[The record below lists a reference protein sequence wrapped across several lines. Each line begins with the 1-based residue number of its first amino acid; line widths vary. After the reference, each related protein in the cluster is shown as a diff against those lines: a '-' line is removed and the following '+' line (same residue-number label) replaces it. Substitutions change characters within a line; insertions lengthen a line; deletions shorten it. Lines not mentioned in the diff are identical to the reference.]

1 MTKADLDLPAI
12 IAELAERLPA
22 GHVAAWAHVLRS
34 QPAVDASTCAK
45 LVEARP
51 GFAIGTA
58 AARLVDAWQAAHS
71 PLPGAAVALALE
83 AAARAAGQAAAH
95 RSQVVVSGPAS
106 DSEAVRLTS
115 AVISELIHDSR
126 ESLLIVSFAA
136 FGISEVVLE
145 LELAVRRG
153 VRVDLV
159 LETTADHGGTL
170 HGSVGAAAA
179 FESIR
184 HDVTIWTWPASRRPA
199 VGNSRAALHA
209 KLVAA
214 DERIALLGS
223 ANLTDKAL
231 AYNLELGV
239 IIRDPYVVRRMVR
252 HFRSLMKPGRGPLER
267 AAISSARQDG

>member
-1 MTKADLDLPAI
+1 MAAASELAAI
-12 IAELAERLPA
+12 IAELAERLPP
-22 GHVAAWAHVLRS
+22 GHIAAWTQVLHS
-34 QPAVDASTCAK
+34 EAAADASLCAK
-45 LVEARP
+45 LVDARP
-51 GFAIGTA
+51 GFAMGSA
-58 AARLVDAWQAAHS
+58 AMELVGAWQSADPPVS
-71 PLPGAAVALALE
+71 GASVALALE
-83 AAARAAGQAAAH
+83 AAARVADQAAAH

-115 AVISELIHDSR
+115 SVISELVHDAR
-126 ESLLIVSFAA
+126 EALLIVSFAA
-136 FGISEVVLE
+136 FGVSDVVRE
-145 LELAVRRG
+145 LKLAVQRG

-170 HGSVGAAAA
+170 HGSVGAADA

-184 HDVTIWTWPASRRPA
+184 NDVALWTWPASRRPV
-199 VGNSRAALHA
+199 VGGSRAAMHA

-239 IIRDPYVVRRMVR
+239 IIRDPKVVRRLVR
-252 HFRSLMKPGRGPLER
+252 YFRSLMKPDSGPLER
-267 AAISSARQDG
+267 AATT

>member
-1 MTKADLDLPAI
+1 M
-12 IAELAERLPA
+12 
-22 GHVAAWAHVLRS
+22 VS
-34 QPAVDASTCAK
+34 ASTGAR
-45 LVEARP
+45 LVNARP
-51 GFAIGTA
+51 GFAVGSA
-58 AARLVDAWQAAHS
+58 AARLVNAWRAADP
-71 PLPGAAVALALE
+71 PLPGAAIALALE
-83 AAARAAGQAAAH
+83 GAAH
-95 RSQVVVSGPAS
+95 IAAQAQARRSQVVVSGPAS

-136 FGISEVVLE
+136 FGVNQVVHE

-159 LETTADHGGTL
+159 LETTTDHGGTL
-170 HGSVGAAAA
+170 HGSVGAAAV

-184 HDVTIWTWPASRRPA
+184 QDVTTWTWPASRRPA

-209 KLVAA
+209 KLLAA
-214 DERIALLGS
+214 DQSIALLGS

-239 IIRDPYVVRRMVR
+239 IIRDPYVVRRMVC
-252 HFRSLMKPGRGPLER
+252 HFRSLMKPGSGPLER
-267 AAISSARQDG
+267 A